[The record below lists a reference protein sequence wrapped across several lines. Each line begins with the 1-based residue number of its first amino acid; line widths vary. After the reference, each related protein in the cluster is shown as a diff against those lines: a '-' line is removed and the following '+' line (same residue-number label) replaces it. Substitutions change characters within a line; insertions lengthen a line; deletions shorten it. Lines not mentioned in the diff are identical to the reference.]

1 MKMQDFMSLFQG
13 EKRPEGEV
21 ISLPDTFMTSCEEV
35 REESA
40 PAEPA
45 AEAPEAVPETGGE
58 VPPSSARDYAA
69 RRAQAEAEQEEGAAE
84 QDEAEEA
91 SEGEEAED
99 RRPDPAAMA
108 RIASLL
114 RRLERQEK
122 GPSEEDRA
130 RAQVKREAIRK
141 ALEQRRY
148 FFTEGE
154 RENNYF
160 FYIPSMGDKSRR
172 FDLKIQVEVEQQAV
186 RFTAVLPFSCGS
198 EMSMG
203 MFRRYVDANYP
214 LRYFAWEYDKN
225 DHEVSIRDT
234 IPFWDPALD
243 DQVLDGMLD
252 ACLMTVLEHFAV
264 LEWLATGIMSQKPRE
279 KDRALCAELLDELE
293 GYSPQGHQ
301 RMVKRLRLA
310 LEGWDE
316 D

>member
-35 REESA
+35 EERA

-45 AEAPEAVPETGGE
+45 ADAPEAVPETGGE
-58 VPPSSARDYAA
+58 VPPSSTRDYAA
-69 RRAQAEAEQEEGAAE
+69 RRAQSEAEQEEGKQEAA
-84 QDEAEEA
+84 DEAEETD
-91 SEGEEAED
+91 EAED
-99 RRPDPAAMA
+99 SRRDPVAMA

-114 RRLERQEK
+114 RKLERREN

-130 RAQVKREAIRK
+130 RAQVKRDAIRK
-141 ALEQRRY
+141 ALTQRRY

-160 FYIPSMGDKSRR
+160 FHIPSMGDKSRR
-172 FDLKIQVEVEQQAV
+172 FDLNIQVEVEHQAV
-186 RFTAVLPFSCGS
+186 RFTAKLPFSCCS

-203 MFRRYVDANYP
+203 MFRRYVDVNYP
-214 LRYFAWEYDKN
+214 LRYFAWEYDRN
-225 DHEVSIRDT
+225 DNEVSIRDT

-243 DQVLDGMLD
+243 EQVLDGMLD
-252 ACLMTVLEHFAV
+252 ACLMTILEHFVV

-279 KDRALCAELLDELE
+279 KDRALCAELLEELE
-293 GYSPQGHQ
+293 GYNPQGHQ